1 MVLMSSMQTA
11 IGGLKANQAQLDLIG
26 RNITN
31 VNTVGYTRK
40 VYAQNSTVLD
50 GKGSG
55 VSLSKVMRTVDE
67 GLLKSFLTTNSTAGG
82 TYAKSKYMNNL
93 ESVLGTPLGNNSISE
108 NISSLKNAFE
118 NIATNVNSP
127 AARYELVS
135 NAKSFTDRL
144 NSLTESIQKARL
156 EADQEITT
164 NIDQINTILDDISN
178 LNNSIVKYS
187 ALGYD
192 GVADL
197 EDQRDEALRALSS
210 HIDITYY
217 KRESGEMVIQTANGI
232 NLLDKQSHKL
242 SHSPI
247 SQSNSLTSSN
257 GGGIQGIF
265 IDGIDITSQIKGGSL
280 AGLLDVRDREMP
292 SLQSQLDELAIKMKE
307 TINKIHNMGTSY
319 PAMNDILS
327 GTKTFI
333 DSSIQQIKIENGDI
347 RFNIFDKDGNQVST
361 ATLGSDLGFSSGTID
376 TMTNAL
382 ETWLQSPTGANLP
395 NATASVGTDGKFV
408 INTGDSE
415 YTISI
420 MDTETSHLGAK
431 QTSATIKFDANGDG
445 IFDKETEGFSNFF
458 GLNDFFV
465 TESND
470 TVYDSRVLNKNY
482 NLALTSVAT
491 LSFSDKSN
499 GMNYASI
506 NINPGDKL
514 ETIVS
519 KINEDPALKDN
530 MKASLVP
537 SGEGFVLRITN
548 SSGEQLEITETSPT
562 SLINRLGLDKS
573 SSLSASEITVREDLL
588 TAPGLVSVGSP
599 EYNKDS
605 GKYIMSQASN
615 NIANALAKAFSETQ
629 SFRQAGNLS
638 ANSSTFSNYAATFV
652 GSIASNTS
660 SINTSLDYQSSLLE
674 SIAEKEA
681 KTSGVDMDNELIQM
695 IMFKQSY
702 SACAQIM
709 TASQEMIDTLIA
721 MVR

>member
-11 IGGLKANQAQLDLIG
+11 INGLKTNQAQLELIG

-31 VNTVGYTRK
+31 INTVGYTRK
-40 VYAQNSTVLD
+40 TYTQHSTVLD
-50 GKGSG
+50 GIGSG
-55 VSLSKVMRTVDE
+55 VSLSQVMRSVDE
-67 GLLKSFLTTNSTAGG
+67 GLLKSFLSTNSMAGG

-93 ESVLGTPLGNNSISE
+93 ESVLGTPLGKNSISE
-108 NISSLKNAFE
+108 NITSLKNAFE

-127 AARYELVS
+127 SARYELVS
-135 NAKSFTDRL
+135 NAKAFTDRL
-144 NSLTESIQKARL
+144 NSLSQSIQKSRL

-164 NIDQINTILDDISN
+164 NIGQINTILDDISN

-217 KRESGEMVIQTANGI
+217 RRESGEIVVQTANGI
-232 NLLDKQSHKL
+232 NLLDKQAHKL
-242 SHSPI
+242 AHSPI
-247 SQSNSLTSSN
+247 SQSNALTSAN

-265 IDGIDITSQIKGGSL
+265 INGEDITSQIKGGSL
-280 AGLLDVRDREMP
+280 GGLIDVRDREMP
-292 SLQSQLDELAIKMKE
+292 SLQSQLDELAVKMKD

-333 DSSIQQIKIENGDI
+333 DPSVQQIQIENGDV
-347 RFNIFDKDGNQVST
+347 RFTIFDKDGNQVST
-361 ATLGSDLGFSSGTID
+361 TTLGNDLGFSTGTID
-376 TMTNAL
+376 TMTTAL
-382 ETWLQSPTGANLP
+382 QTWLQSPSGGTLP
-395 NATASVGTDGKFV
+395 NASASIGVDGKFI

-420 MDTETSHLGAK
+420 MDTQTSHLGAK
-431 QTSATIKFDANGDG
+431 QSDVTIKFDANGDG
-445 IFDKETEGFSNFF
+445 IFDKESEGFSNFF
-458 GLNDFFV
+458 GLNDFFK
-465 TESND
+465 TNSND
-470 TVYDSRVLNKNY
+470 TVYDSRVLNKDY
-482 NLALTSVAT
+482 NLALTTVAT
-491 LSFSDKSN
+491 LSFSDNSN
-499 GMNYASI
+499 GMNYAFI
-506 NINPGDKL
+506 NINAGDKL

-519 KINEDPALKDN
+519 KINSDPNLKDN

-548 SSGEQLEITETSPT
+548 SSGEQLEISETTPT
-562 SLINRLGLDKS
+562 NLINRLGLEKS
-573 SSLSASEITVREDLL
+573 SSLTASEITVREDLL

-605 GKYIMSQASN
+605 GKYIMSQSTN
-615 NIANALAKAFSETQ
+615 NIANALAKSFSDTQ
-629 SFRQAGNLS
+629 SFKQAGSLS
-638 ANSSTFSNYAATFV
+638 ANSATFSNYAATFV
-652 GSIASNTS
+652 GSIASTTN
-660 SINTSLDYQSSLLE
+660 SINTTLDYQATLLE

-702 SACAQIM
+702 AACAQIM
-709 TASQEMIDTLIA
+709 TASKEMIDTLLN